1 MALNPDLYEEWGE
14 PEVRHG
20 GRGGGGGKK
29 KDKGPTKSAE
39 IAGKEQIERLKLE
52 RQKYS
57 EDQIQSYVTETWKS
71 FDEPDRTTRIG
82 NYAKW
87 MEKASK
93 EKDLKLNL
101 DEVRIKD
108 KRSSGAGGQNVQ
120 KNSTAINAMHIPT
133 RLSASSQDERSQLQN
148 KQSSLAELSL
158 RLTTHINLWKQ
169 TSHEFRKSL
178 MPQLPPLP

>member
-14 PEVRHG
+14 PEA
-20 GRGGGGGKK
+20 GRGGHGGGKK
-29 KDKGPTKSAE
+29 KDKGPTKSSETAS
-39 IAGKEQIERLKLE
+39 KEQLARLKLE
-52 RQKYS
+52 RQKHS
-57 EDQIQSYVTETWKS
+57 EVQIQSYIAETWKS
-71 FDEPDRTTRIG
+71 FDEPDKTRRIG

-87 MEKASK
+87 MEKASR
-93 EKDLKLNL
+93 EKHLTLNL

-120 KNSTAINAMHIPT
+120 KNSTAINVTHIPT
-133 RLSASSQDERSQLQN
+133 RISASSQDERSQLQN
-148 KQSSLAELSL
+148 KESSLAELRL
-158 RLTTHINLWKQ
+158 RLNSHLDLWKE